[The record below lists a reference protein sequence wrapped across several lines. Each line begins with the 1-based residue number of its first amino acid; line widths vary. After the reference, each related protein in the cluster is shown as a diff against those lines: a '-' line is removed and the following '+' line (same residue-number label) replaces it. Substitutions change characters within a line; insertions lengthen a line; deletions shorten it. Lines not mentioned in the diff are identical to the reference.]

1 MLSQVETHE
10 PLAPDYDLLFV
21 APHIRDYGTLDNV
34 IPSERNDAKLGTAN
48 HRWLKLA
55 ADIHSALDRDEQ
67 HKLIHH
73 GSDVNNESSELKDN
87 FPVTMFLPKVL
98 G

>member
-1 MLSQVETHE
+1 MCQLETHE
-10 PLAPDYDLLFV
+10 PLVPDYNLLFV
-21 APHIRDYGTLDNV
+21 APYIRDYGTIDTV

-48 HRWLKLA
+48 HRLLKLA
-55 ADIHSALDRDEQ
+55 ADIHHAFDRDEQ

-73 GSDVNNESSELKDN
+73 GSDVNNESLELKDN
-87 FPVTMFLPKVL
+87 FPVTMFLLKGL